1 MTTMENEDKITPQEA
16 DELRK
21 SLITLGMS
29 ETEADEYIEK
39 AKKGEVEDTTQ
50 QTIQEQA
57 ATEGATNEEGVEKE
71 ETDIEKCAKLKA
83 QKADIEKAISELEEK
98 MGTKPVEDDLKKS
111 IDEDLVKSIQNDIEK
126 SFGEKLIDIEK
137 AITDRFTGI
146 VDDIRT
152 TLTEVQ
158 AEVKKIGDT
167 PIGMKSVLT
176 KANFLEKSTGE
187 DLGGEER
194 ELSITRDKDELLKS
208 MQDMFEKETN
218 ADARLMLQEGISDYT
233 VNTVPTSHGIRALA
247 YLSRK
252 KNITLG
258 Q

>member
-1 MTTMENEDKITPQEA
+1 MENEDRITTQEA

-29 ETEADEYIEK
+29 EVEADEYIEK

-50 QTIQEQA
+50 QTVQDQA
-57 ATEGATNEEGVEKE
+57 AAEGATNDEGVEKE
-71 ETDIEKCAKLKA
+71 DTDIEKCAKLKS
-83 QKADIEKAISELEEK
+83 QKADIEKAIAELEEK
-98 MGTKPVEDDLKKS
+98 MGTKPVEEEIKKS
-111 IDEDLVKSIQNDIEK
+111 VDEDMIKSIQTDIEK

-146 VDDIRT
+146 VEDLRT
-152 TLTEVQ
+152 TLNDVQ

-167 PIGMKSVLT
+167 PVAMKSVFT
-176 KANFLEKSTGE
+176 KANFFEKSTGE
-187 DLGGEER
+187 DLGGGEER

-218 ADARLMLQEGISDYT
+218 TDARLMLQEGISDYT